1 MAGGITALVA
11 IKRYF
16 ELTMDEAKLVAK
28 QLSPAERE
36 EMGRLS
42 AQALGEEFISKAE

>member
-1 MAGGITALVA
+1 MAGGVTALVA

-16 ELTMDEAKLVAK
+16 ELSMDEAKLVAK
-28 QLSPAERE
+28 QFTPTERE

-42 AQALGEEFISKAE
+42 AQALGEEFIAKAE